1 MRNPSGLLNK
11 AEILASDHRSTQRD
25 DNPQNRRSVS
35 VKVQHLYGNVSSTG
49 LYQMRFV
56 DEVLR
61 TPGAYP
67 GECESTL
74 TVYTMGIR
82 PADEPPGGRP
92 HFPTALLHAL
102 ARIPQ

>member
-1 MRNPSGLLNK
+1 
-11 AEILASDHRSTQRD
+11 
-25 DNPQNRRSVS
+25 
-35 VKVQHLYGNVSSTG
+35 
-49 LYQMRFV
+49 MRFV

-92 HFPTALLHAL
+92 HLPTALLHAL

>member
-1 MRNPSGLLNK
+1 
-11 AEILASDHRSTQRD
+11 
-25 DNPQNRRSVS
+25 
-35 VKVQHLYGNVSSTG
+35 
-49 LYQMRFV
+49 MRFV
-56 DEVLR
+56 DDVLR

-92 HFPTALLHAL
+92 HFPTALLQAL
-102 ARIPQ
+102 ARIPQQPVPRLPVAGPYLRSVDAALVF

>member
-1 MRNPSGLLNK
+1 
-11 AEILASDHRSTQRD
+11 
-25 DNPQNRRSVS
+25 
-35 VKVQHLYGNVSSTG
+35 
-49 LYQMRFV
+49 MRFV

-92 HFPTALLHAL
+92 HFPTALLHAWRAFRSNPYRGFL
-102 ARIPQ
+102 SPDRTYAPSMPHLYFECRSG